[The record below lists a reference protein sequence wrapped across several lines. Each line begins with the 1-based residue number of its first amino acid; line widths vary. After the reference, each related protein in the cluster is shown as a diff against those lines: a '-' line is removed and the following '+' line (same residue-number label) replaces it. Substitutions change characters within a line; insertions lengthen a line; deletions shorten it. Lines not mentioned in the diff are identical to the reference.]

1 MFSAYSP
8 RAANAYQR
16 INVETSMHTMDQHQ
30 LVSLL
35 YEGVLNSIAT
45 ARGAMAR
52 GDVLGKVNAISKAV
66 RILEEGLS
74 TSLDKVDGGELA
86 QNLGALYDYCIHRLI
101 LANARN
107 DDALMQEVM
116 RLIEPVAT
124 GWSEIK
130 KSGLTMSHMLIDY
143 YKAIED
149 SSAKM
154 LEAAKLKDWDGVV
167 RYEGACAVLIEQLRF
182 KSQEHELLPEHR
194 REKTRIMQ
202 RILRNDAQIRCLA
215 EPWLAQFEHLFEG
228 QPQMMH

>member
-35 YEGVLNSIAT
+35 YEGVINAIAT
-45 ARGAMAR
+45 ARGALAR
-52 GDVLGKVNAISKAV
+52 GDVLAKVNAISKAV

-86 QNLGALYDYCIHRLI
+86 ENLGALYDYCIHRLI

-124 GWSEIK
+124 GWNEIK
-130 KSGLTMSHMLIDY
+130 KSGVG
-143 YKAIED
+143 
-149 SSAKM
+149 
-154 LEAAKLKDWDGVV
+154 AA
-167 RYEGACAVLIEQLRF
+167 ETPA
-182 KSQEHELLPEHR
+182 S
-194 REKTRIMQ
+194 
-202 RILRNDAQIRCLA
+202 
-215 EPWLAQFEHLFEG
+215 G
-228 QPQMMH
+228 QPVLVEA